1 MLEFRI
7 RHKYVPYFA
16 QTLNTLLYY
25 RRVKFKNS
33 SLKRLILGLNYK

>member
-1 MLEFRI
+1 MLEVRI

-25 RRVKFKNS
+25 RRVKSKNCS
-33 SLKRLILGLNYK
+33 PKKD